1 MDKVLYPLS
10 ASYIKVL
17 KGKTYEAAAGISI
30 ELCGHGNTGA
40 QIENGVEGIE
50 DCHEERTRD
59 TVYYSSREEV

>member
-1 MDKVLYPLS
+1 M
-10 ASYIKVL
+10 L